1 MLTHVHHVNLLVR
14 DLDSAI
20 SQYGALGVTEF
31 LRGNLQG
38 RGVKTARFRAGEPWI
53 VLIEPTDPDGVPGQ
67 YLAKHG
73 EGRFLLS
80 FGVDDVTAARDIVQE
95 NGSQV
100 LNTSPRTGLEGWQVI
115 DLDPDA
121 FSGADLQLTED
132 PARSPEER

>member
-1 MLTHVHHVNLLVR
+1 M
-14 DLDSAI
+14 
-20 SQYGALGVTEF
+20 
-31 LRGNLQG
+31 
-38 RGVKTARFRAGEPWI
+38 
-53 VLIEPTDPDGVPGQ
+53 PGQ

-73 EGRFLLS
+73 EGLFLLS

-100 LNTSPRTGLEGWQVI
+100 LNTSPRTGLEEWQVI